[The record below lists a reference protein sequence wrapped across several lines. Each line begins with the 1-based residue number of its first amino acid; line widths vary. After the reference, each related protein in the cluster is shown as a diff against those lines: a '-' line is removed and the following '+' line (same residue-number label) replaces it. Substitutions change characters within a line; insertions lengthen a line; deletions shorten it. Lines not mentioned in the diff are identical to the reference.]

1 MTTYGYARVST
12 NKQDITR
19 QLRNMVE
26 YDGQI
31 RIYQEVFTGTKTTG
45 RVEFQKLLRKVQPG
59 DTIVFDSVSRM
70 SRNAEEG
77 FALYKKLFEEGVS
90 LVFLNERYIDTD
102 VYARARDNLVP
113 MTGDDVDLILE
124 GVNAYL
130 LRLAERQVRLAFEQ
144 AQKERDDLAERTRQ
158 GLITARMN
166 GKVLGRKPGTRV
178 NSAKE
183 RESKAKIRRYC
194 RAFGGDVADCD
205 LIRML
210 GINRNTYYKYKRE
223 LKEEVAA

>member
-12 NKQDITR
+12 AKQDITR

-26 YDGQI
+26 YDG
-31 RIYQEVFTGTKTTG
+31 RIKIFQEVFTGTKTTG

-77 FALYKKLFEEGVS
+77 FALYKQLFEEGVS
-90 LVFLNERYIDTD
+90 LVFLNEHYIDTD
-102 VYARARDNLVP
+102 VYAHARDNLVP

-158 GLITARMN
+158 GLVTARMN
-166 GKVLGRKPGTRV
+166 GKVLGRKPGTRIT
-178 NSAKE
+178 SAKE
-183 RESKAKIRRYC
+183 RECKAKIRRYC
-194 RAFGGDVADCD
+194 HTFDGDVADCD
-205 LIRML
+205 MIRML
-210 GINRNTYYKYKRE
+210 GINKNTYYKYKRE
-223 LKEEVAA
+223 LKEELAA

>member
-26 YDGQI
+26 YDEHI
-31 RIYQEVFTGTKTTG
+31 RIYQKVFTGTKTTG

-77 FALYKKLFEEGVS
+77 FGLYKKLFEQGVS

-102 VYARARDNLVP
+102 LYARARDNLVP
-113 MTGDDVDLILE
+113 MT
-124 GVNAYL
+124 A
-130 LRLAERQVRLAFEQ
+130 
-144 AQKERDDLAERTRQ
+144 T
-158 GLITARMN
+158 TS
-166 GKVLGRKPGTRV
+166 T
-178 NSAKE
+178 S
-183 RESKAKIRRYC
+183 SS
-194 RAFGGDVADCD
+194 RA
-205 LIRML
+205 
-210 GINRNTYYKYKRE
+210 
-223 LKEEVAA
+223 